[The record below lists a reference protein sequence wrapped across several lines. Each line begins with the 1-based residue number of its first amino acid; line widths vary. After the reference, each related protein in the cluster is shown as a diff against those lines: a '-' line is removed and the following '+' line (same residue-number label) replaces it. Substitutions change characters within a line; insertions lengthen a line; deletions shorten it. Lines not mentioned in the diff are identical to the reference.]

1 MLTENEW
8 NTINNILLELYT
20 INDLDSF
27 AKRIMKLI
35 KMLIPYN
42 KGWFL
47 LLNDTQKIQR
57 EKSYFIGF
65 EKSVQ
70 DKYIDIYY
78 DEDYLQYIYGFTS
91 ETSVY
96 KDTDILASDIREKTD
111 FYINFLHPENIVFGC
126 GIILVRN
133 SKIIG
138 IFNLFRGEESYDFND
153 KEIYI
158 LNIIKKHI
166 ENILNTVNET
176 NHEKISSVRSIADF
190 ADSYGFTSRETDVFS
205 LLYKGLSNQEISD
218 TLIISVSTVKKHI
231 YNIYTKTGASSR
243 GRLMLLF
250 LDKPNIEL
258 K

>member
-20 INDLDSF
+20 IDNLDSF
-27 AKRIMKLI
+27 AQRIMKLI
-35 KMLIPYN
+35 RMLISYN

-111 FYINFLHPENIVFGC
+111 FYINFLQPEDIVFGC
-126 GIILVRN
+126 GIILVR
-133 SKIIG
+133 SSEITG
-138 IFNLFRGEESYDFND
+138 IFNLFRDKKSDDFND

-158 LNIIKKHI
+158 LNILKKHI
-166 ENILNTVNET
+166 ENILYTVT
-176 NHEKISSVRSIADF
+176 NANSVKMLSGRNITGF
-190 ADSYGFTSRETDVFS
+190 ADLYGFTTRETDVFS
-205 LLYKGLSNQEISD
+205 LLYKGFSNQEISD

-231 YNIYTKTGASSR
+231 YNIYTKTGVSSR
-243 GRLMLLF
+243 GQLMSLF
-250 LDKPNIEL
+250 LDKPDIEL